1 MKIYINKSKYLKSE
15 KEPTDE
21 FIEGLK
27 DLIFETVGE
36 FTDSATI
43 HIDLKGTV
51 RVSANYVKDG
61 FKQALWDDW
70 KYHKQDTE
78 YQEIGLYL

>member
-1 MKIYINKSKYLKSE
+1 MRINIDKSE
-15 KEPTDE
+15 YLEPDKEPSE
-21 FIEGLK
+21 KFIEGLK

-36 FTDSATI
+36 FTDTATI
-43 HIDLKGTV
+43 HINLKGTV
-51 RVSANYVKDG
+51 RVSASYVKDC